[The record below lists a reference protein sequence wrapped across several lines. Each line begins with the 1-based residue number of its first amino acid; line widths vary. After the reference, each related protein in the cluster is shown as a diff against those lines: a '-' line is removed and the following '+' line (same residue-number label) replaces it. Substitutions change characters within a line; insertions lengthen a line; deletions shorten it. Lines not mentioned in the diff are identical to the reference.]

1 MMFCLLIIFLDR
13 DIFRSFSF
21 GEEKDNARF
30 LRSFYVT
37 MAVVYAFNHVSF
49 IEHIRRIKI

>member
-1 MMFCLLIIFLDR
+1 MFCLLIIFLDR

-49 IEHIRRIKI
+49 IEHTRRIKI